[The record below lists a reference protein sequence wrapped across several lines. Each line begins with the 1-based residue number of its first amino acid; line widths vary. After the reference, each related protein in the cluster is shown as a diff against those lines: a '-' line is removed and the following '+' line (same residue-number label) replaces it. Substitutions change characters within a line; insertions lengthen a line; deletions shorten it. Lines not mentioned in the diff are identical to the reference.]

1 MVYESTLEKMTPSE
15 LKIYASRVNKYIDSL
30 VYLDRENEEYIKCM
44 NAAMKALI
52 RKHEAK
58 LNSIDRYSEMLGE
71 EEWLD
76 KKYSDS
82 ESEDDDEDETDNS
95 DKSV

>member
-1 MVYESTLEKMTPSE
+1 MVYERTLEKMTPDE
-15 LKIYASRVNKYIDSL
+15 VKIYANRVNEYIDSL
-30 VYLDRENEEYIKCM
+30 VALDRENEEYIKCM

-58 LNSIDRYSEMLGE
+58 LESIDRYGEVLGE

-82 ESEDDDEDETDNS
+82 EVDDEDERTE
-95 DKSV
+95 

>member
-1 MVYESTLEKMTPSE
+1 MVYERTLEKMTPDE
-15 LKIYASRVNKYIDSL
+15 VKIYANRVNEYIDSL
-30 VYLDRENEEYIKCM
+30 VALDRENEEYIECM

-58 LNSIDRYSEMLGE
+58 LESIDRYAEVLGE

-82 ESEDDDEDETDNS
+82 EVDDENDDEDESTR
-95 DKSV
+95 